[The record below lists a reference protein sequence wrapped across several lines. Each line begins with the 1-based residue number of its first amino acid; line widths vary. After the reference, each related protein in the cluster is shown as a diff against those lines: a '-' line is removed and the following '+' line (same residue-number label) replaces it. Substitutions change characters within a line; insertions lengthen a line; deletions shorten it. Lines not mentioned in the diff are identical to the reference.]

1 MRYRCKDM
9 PDDMLLDSD
18 VNRLLKLLCSVDVEV
33 WSASSYVNKYR
44 SRDKVI
50 TSGVQTEL

>member
-1 MRYRCKDM
+1 M

-33 WSASSYVNKYR
+33 WSASSYVNNIEVVTR
-44 SRDKVI
+44 SLPRVYKP
-50 TSGVQTEL
+50 SFE